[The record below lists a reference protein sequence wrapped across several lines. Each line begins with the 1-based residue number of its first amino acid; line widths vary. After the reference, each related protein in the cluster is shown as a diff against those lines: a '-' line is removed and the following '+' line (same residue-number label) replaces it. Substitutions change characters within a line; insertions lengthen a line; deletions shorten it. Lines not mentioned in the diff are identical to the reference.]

1 MNQPLP
7 PLDPA
12 VDYAA
17 EYDNRARVPEHPAL
31 FEAWARDSAAW
42 RAERP
47 PHVLSYGDG
56 DGERQ
61 KVDVFEGEADGNTHG
76 PCVLF
81 IHGGYWQAM
90 DRSSSSVC
98 ARGLTLRGV
107 TVGVTGYDLCPAVR
121 IGDITA
127 QVRKATIALWRHTGR
142 PVIAVGHSAGG
153 HLAACLLATDWEA
166 EHAPKQRVPAAFAIS
181 GLFDLR
187 PLIATP
193 LNRALQL
200 DEAEAV
206 RESPLGWTPPAGLR
220 LDAVVGAEESAEYHR
235 QSHAIVDAWGAAGV
249 ATRYEAVEGAN
260 HFTVLAGLADPDS
273 AMTERILEIRAGV

>member
-12 VDYAA
+12 VDYVA
-17 EYDNRARVPEHPAL
+17 EYDNRARVPEHPQL
-31 FEAWARDSAAW
+31 FERWAKDSAAW
-42 RAERP
+42 REARP
-47 PHVLSYGDG
+47 PHVLAYGE
-56 DGERQ
+56 GERQ

-76 PCVLF
+76 PAVLF

-98 ARGLTLRGV
+98 ARGLNLRGV
-107 TVGVTGYDLCPAVR
+107 TVGVTGYDLCPDVR
-121 IGDITA
+121 IGEITA
-127 QVRKATIALWRHTGR
+127 QVRRATLALWRHTGR

-166 EHAPKQRVPAAFAIS
+166 EHAPRQRVPAAYAIS

-193 LNRALQL
+193 LNRALRL
-200 DEAEAV
+200 DDAEAG
-206 RESPLGWTPPAGLR
+206 RESPLGWTPPAGLV
-220 LDAVVGAEESAEYHR
+220 LDAVVGGDESREYHR
-235 QSHAIVDAWGAAGV
+235 QSRAIVDVWGAAGV
-249 ATRYEAVEGAN
+249 RTRYEAVEGAN

-273 AMTERILEIRAGV
+273 VMVGRIMELRAGA